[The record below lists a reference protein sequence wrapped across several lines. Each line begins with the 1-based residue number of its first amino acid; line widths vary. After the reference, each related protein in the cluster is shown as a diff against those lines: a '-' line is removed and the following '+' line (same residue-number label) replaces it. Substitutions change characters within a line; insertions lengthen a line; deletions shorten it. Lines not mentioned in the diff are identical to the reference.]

1 MSLQR
6 CDDDVQLKVLD
17 ELFGWTGFRES
28 YGNSTWRWLVAAL
41 GPKYVKCFS
50 ASSLIGFLL
59 YFRFLLSNAS
69 LSEESLCRVCGENK
83 NISLSVIW
91 THIVH
96 STAIF
101 AYFSNTGGYERRHQ
115 HLLQVSLQAECLPAD
130 PARQGDIHKVDT
142 LANIL
147 FLKICFSRPSPDT
160 WISRYRDQSLGFL
173 LTLAATGR
181 KVQVCKVYMT
191 IFVTFLDDPH
201 AVNTIFPGVLQ
212 FFGYHG

>member
-1 MSLQR
+1 MHVSPSRPLVVENFQETVISSGWPWPWR
-6 CDDDVQLKVLD
+6 
-17 ELFGWTGFRES
+17 FGERS
-28 YGNSTWRWLVAAL
+28 
-41 GPKYVKCFS
+41 
-50 ASSLIGFLL
+50 
-59 YFRFLLSNAS
+59 
-69 LSEESLCRVCGENK
+69 
-83 NISLSVIW
+83 
-91 THIVH
+91 VH

-101 AYFSNTGGYERRHQ
+101 AYFSNTGGYERRCQ

-191 IFVTFLDDPH
+191 IFLLFWMIRMQWTLFFQVFCSSMDTMDKACKCKFSQISWPSLFLGGGGPNE
-201 AVNTIFPGVLQ
+201 VQTN
-212 FFGYHG
+212 